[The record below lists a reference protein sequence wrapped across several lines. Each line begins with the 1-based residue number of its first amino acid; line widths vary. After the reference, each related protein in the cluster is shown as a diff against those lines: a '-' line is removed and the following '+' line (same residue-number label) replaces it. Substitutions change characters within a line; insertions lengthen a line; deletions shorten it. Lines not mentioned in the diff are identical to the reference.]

1 MGWRKKNI
9 YTESGNLLSVNNFL
23 MHIFNYFFFYFFS
36 FLGREKGNEGGREKG
51 MKGEGEGNEGGR
63 WIKFSN
69 WFTSKAE
76 KLAYHY
82 QRIHA

>member
-51 MKGEGEGNEGGR
+51 MKGGGGLNFQIGLHR
-63 WIKFSN
+63 
-69 WFTSKAE
+69 
-76 KLAYHY
+76 KLKN
-82 QRIHA
+82 